1 MNILLVDD
9 EVAIL
14 DVLIQLLEI
23 DYPEAT
29 VYTAENGQQA
39 LGIERNIDLDIIITD
54 YKMPIMNGIEM
65 IEQIKD
71 SGRNK
76 DTKIIFISGYIPDL
90 KDASSQND
98 WDDIILL
105 DKVEGILKVTNY
117 IKILLN
123 K

>member
-9 EVAIL
+9 ENAIL
-14 DVLIQLLEI
+14 DVLVQLLEI
-23 DYPEAT
+23 DYPDAT
-29 VYTAENGQQA
+29 VYTTENGQQA
-39 LGIERNIDLDIIITD
+39 LGIEKNIDLDIIITD
-54 YKMPIMNGIEM
+54 YKMPIMNGIEL
-65 IEQIKD
+65 IDHIKD

-76 DTKIIFISGYIPDL
+76 KAKIIFISGFKPDL
-90 KDASSQND
+90 KDASSQKN

-117 IKILLN
+117 IKMLLN